1 MSSGSEEL
9 TELLTGSLL
18 DGTLR
23 KAVFSKPAKKQ
34 AGLSRRIDIRP
45 VQVAGQARF
54 QLTTRRE
61 NQDHHRNLTAE
72 EAIVELEPLAGHTY
86 LDIILQT
93 SEEEITARHSRKGAC
108 RLTRRPLTLQPSDA
122 PAEPH
127 NRRREYLIPD
137 TEPVPF
143 LVATGVM
150 TAEGRVKDQ
159 QRKKFRQINRY
170 AEFIKDVASQLNPEQ
185 TLGVVD
191 FGCGKSYLTF
201 ATHYV
206 LTKTLNRRVSIVG
219 LDRRQDVIDT
229 CTRITNDL
237 ELQDIRFETGDIAG
251 FQPDGHVHIA
261 ISLHA
266 CDTATD
272 DALAMAASWKA
283 DVILAVPCCQHELA
297 AKLSPK
303 QEPVLSKHGILH
315 ERFSSLATDALR
327 AHLMECANYKTQ
339 VLEFI
344 DTEHTPKN
352 LLIRS
357 VRRPDSSGEPPDP
370 QYSQN
375 IRRFSQQFALP
386 PLRLQQKL
394 EEYGLLP
401 STPPT
406 ED

>member
-1 MSSGSEEL
+1 MSSDSEEL
-9 TELLTGSLL
+9 SELLTKSLL
-18 DGTLR
+18 DGDLR

-34 AGLSRRIDIRP
+34 PDASPRIDIRP
-45 VQVAGQARF
+45 VLVAGKTRF
-54 QLTTRRE
+54 QLTTRLA

-72 EAIVELEPLAGHTY
+72 EASAELQPLAGKMY
-86 LDIILQT
+86 LDILLQT
-93 SEEEITARHSRKGAC
+93 ADEEITARHSRKGVC
-108 RLTRRPLTLQPSDA
+108 RLTRRPTSTPSA
-122 PAEPH
+122 STPAEAH

-137 TEPVPF
+137 DQPVPF
-143 LVATGVM
+143 LVATKVM

-170 AEFIKDVASQLNPEQ
+170 AEFIRDVANQLNAAE
-185 TLGVVD
+185 TLNIVD

-201 ATHYV
+201 AAHYV
-206 LTKTLNRRVSIVG
+206 LTKTLNRNVNIVG

-229 CTRITNDL
+229 CTKIVTDL
-237 ELQDIRFETGDIAG
+237 GLDNIRFETGDIAG
-251 FQPDGHVHIA
+251 YQPQSNVNIA

-283 DVILAVPCCQHELA
+283 DAILAVPCCQHELA
-297 AKLSPK
+297 ASLSPK
-303 QEPVLSKHGILH
+303 QEPVFSKHGILH
-315 ERFSSLATDALR
+315 ERFSSLATDAMR
-327 AHLMECANYKTQ
+327 AHLMECADYKTQ

-352 LLIRS
+352 LLIRCI
-357 VRRPDSSGEPPDP
+357 RRPDSSIEPPDP

-375 IRRFSQQFALP
+375 IRRFSQQLALP

-401 STPPT
+401 KTLPI
-406 ED
+406 EN